1 MIIAIGC
8 AGGRIADKL
17 GLPFVAINTD
27 WRELD
32 RISASIKLRIGSGH
46 GAGDPMT
53 GKRAAEKAA
62 KEIVKLCTEP
72 VVLVAGLGRGTGTGA
87 THVVARIARK
97 HGCDVSVVVIWP
109 FYFEGRER
117 LQRAKR
123 ALSVLKKYP
132 LTTVFLPELLPLPH
146 GMRIQDAFRM
156 SNEAAVKAVINALRG
171 HGRKAMACDASGGSL
186 FGCCAPSFISPPLGL

>member
-8 AGGRIADKL
+8 AGGRIADTL

-32 RISASIKLRIGSGH
+32 RISASTKLPIGNGH
-46 GAGDPMT
+46 GAGDPKT
-53 GKRAAEKAA
+53 GKSAAEKAA
-62 KEIVKLCTEP
+62 KAIATLCTEP

-97 HGCDVSVVVIWP
+97 QGCDVSVVVIWP

-117 LQRAKR
+117 LQRSKR

-132 LTTVFLPELLPLPH
+132 LTTVFLPELLPLPP

-156 SNEAAVKAVINALRG
+156 SNERAVKAVMDTLRG
-171 HGRKAMACDASGGSL
+171 HGRMSRC
-186 FGCCAPSFISPPLGL
+186 

>member
-27 WRELD
+27 WCELD
-32 RISASIKLRIGSGH
+32 RISASMKLRIGSGH

-53 GKRAAEKAA
+53 GKQAAEKAA
-62 KEIVKLCTEP
+62 KEIAKLCTEL

-97 HGCDVSVVVIWP
+97 QGCDVSVVVIWP

-132 LTTVFLPELLPLPH
+132 LTTVFLPELLPLPQ

-156 SNEAAVKAVINALRG
+156 SNERAVKAVMDTLHG
-171 HGRKAMACDASGGSL
+171 HGRQQFSAR
-186 FGCCAPSFISPPLGL
+186 